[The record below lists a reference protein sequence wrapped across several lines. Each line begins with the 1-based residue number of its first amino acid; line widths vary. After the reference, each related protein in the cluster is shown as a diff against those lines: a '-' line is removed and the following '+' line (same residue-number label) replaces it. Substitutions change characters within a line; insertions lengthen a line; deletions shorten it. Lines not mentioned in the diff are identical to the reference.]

1 MSEDFFYPWI
11 GSDFFGCLPVVR
23 FFFLVLFWRVKRSS
37 HNLDANYAYLKMHKL
52 AEKPACYSVTINKFI
67 RAWDFPR
74 NLQVTILLILSRF
87 WKPVGSSLC
96 PWMWQTLSMLSSEKA
111 DRQCSWGTGRWVLFR
126 SSRPTEDSREG
137 YLPSFLTVE
146 TVSGF
151 CWRLF
156 AGRRVKTLYTSLCRA
171 VGILDDRRETTYDC
185 IVCVNL
191 KTIHNLEVE
200 SYVLF
205 NGNF

>member
-23 FFFLVLFWRVKRSS
+23 FFFFVLFWRVKWSS

-74 NLQVTILLILSRF
+74 NLQVMILLVLSRF

-137 YLPSFLTVE
+137 YLPSFLTLE

-171 VGILDDRRETTYDC
+171 VGFWMTGGRQHM
-185 IVCVNL
+185 IVLCVS
-191 KTIHNLEVE
+191 T
-200 SYVLF
+200 
-205 NGNF
+205 